1 MIRINIDGQEI
12 KTHAGYTIKQV
23 AERHGIFIPT
33 LCEDEKL
40 KSYGSCGLCVVE
52 VEGNPKLIRSCSIEA
67 RDGMVIHTHTPR
79 VLESRKTTLE
89 LFLSNHTGDCKAPCT
104 LACPSHVDIQAYVG
118 LTGNGQFEEALKVIK
133 EDLPLPASI
142 GRVCPHP
149 CMTDCRRQLI
159 DDPIQIHW
167 IKRYAADLDLASE
180 NPWMPKIKPASG
192 QKVAVVGGGPS
203 GLSAAYFLLQEGHA
217 VTIYEAN
224 AEFGGMLHYGI
235 PMYRLPKD
243 VLRKEVEIIEKMG
256 AKLVPNTRLGRD
268 ISLEHLRAKYDAVYL
283 AIGLWKSTPLRVPGE
298 DLDGVFGGIDF
309 LYDFVTAK
317 PLNIGK
323 RVAVIGGGNTAMDA
337 ARTAVR
343 LGASEVLVLYRR
355 TKEDMPAEEIEII
368 EAEEEGVQ
376 FHFTVSPLEVN
387 GDANGRVQSIRL
399 QKMRAIP
406 PADGIGRSRIEP
418 IEGEEEIIEI
428 DSLIVAT
435 GQGSDLT
442 GFEDVETTRWGYLD
456 VDPSTFQTNLDGVF
470 AGGDIIDNGNKIAI
484 QAIADG
490 KNAAGVIDS
499 YLKGDLHPYR
509 DFYYVRRDD
518 VTRETIFEMKPDL
531 QEQSKLPMDHISP
544 AKRKDNFEEFVLG
557 YTEDAVKAEG
567 MRCLECG
574 CMDYAEC
581 ELFMYGNDYNID
593 PDRLKGEKHTIDYCD
608 EHPYI
613 VRDPNK
619 CIVCGQC
626 VRVCD
631 EVMDIGA
638 LGLVER
644 GFDVTVQP
652 SMEKPLEE
660 TDCIACGQ
668 CIAICPVGALQ
679 ERRPNQKQVPLKG
692 ETTQSTCY
700 GCSVGCA
707 QTVETRGTV
716 LLRTL
721 PVDKDDVSGGLLCKK
736 GRFEHD
742 FFWPV
747 KDRLM
752 VAKSKRG
759 SVLESCTLSDAML
772 KIARGAQ
779 AISLVHG
786 SEHMAVTISGNYT
799 NEEIFLARKFAEKYL
814 GTKKFGSLS
823 YRHSGLK
830 CVLGYDASPNTYN
843 ELGATDLIIAIGGDI
858 FDSHTMVALKIKQ
871 ATEDGIPLI
880 DINPEKTKLRDWA
893 DTFYEPECTRAFLK
907 AILDPDT
914 SNDEAKAVAEAYR
927 KARRAMIVYSKADV
941 TAEEEE
947 LIAKIA
953 VEFGHIGA
961 PRNGI
966 IQLKHSVNE
975 QGLVDMGVVLDR
987 DQLLA
992 QIDSGDVK
1000 GLVIFGEEL
1009 PEGYADKLSFLAVQT
1024 LRMNPTAE
1032 KADVVLPA
1040 AAFIETDGFVTSSER
1055 RISRVRQALKPVLGL
1070 TNFEMIRSLMRTFD
1084 VVCDELS
1091 RQDILGEIVK
1101 WNANY
1106 VGVQECDFVSGYW
1119 PLLEDRQLAVRKAE

>member
-1 MIRINIDGQEI
+1 M
-12 KTHAGYTIKQV
+12 
-23 AERHGIFIPT
+23 
-33 LCEDEKL
+33 
-40 KSYGSCGLCVVE
+40 
-52 VEGNPKLIRSCSIEA
+52 
-67 RDGMVIHTHTPR
+67 
-79 VLESRKTTLE
+79 
-89 LFLSNHTGDCKAPCT
+89 
-104 LACPSHVDIQAYVG
+104 
-118 LTGNGQFEEALKVIK
+118 
-133 EDLPLPASI
+133 
-142 GRVCPHP
+142 
-149 CMTDCRRQLI
+149 
-159 DDPIQIHW
+159 
-167 IKRYAADLDLASE
+167 
-180 NPWMPKIKPASG
+180 
-192 QKVAVVGGGPS
+192 
-203 GLSAAYFLLQEGHA
+203 
-217 VTIYEAN
+217 
-224 AEFGGMLHYGI
+224 
-235 PMYRLPKD
+235 
-243 VLRKEVEIIEKMG
+243 
-256 AKLVPNTRLGRD
+256 
-268 ISLEHLRAKYDAVYL
+268 
-283 AIGLWKSTPLRVPGE
+283 
-298 DLDGVFGGIDF
+298 
-309 LYDFVTAK
+309 
-317 PLNIGK
+317 
-323 RVAVIGGGNTAMDA
+323 
-337 ARTAVR
+337 
-343 LGASEVLVLYRR
+343 
-355 TKEDMPAEEIEII
+355 
-368 EAEEEGVQ
+368 
-376 FHFTVSPLEVN
+376 
-387 GDANGRVQSIRL
+387 
-399 QKMRAIP
+399 
-406 PADGIGRSRIEP
+406 
-418 IEGEEEIIEI
+418 
-428 DSLIVAT
+428 
-435 GQGSDLT
+435 
-442 GFEDVETTRWGYLD
+442 
-456 VDPSTFQTNLDGVF
+456 
-470 AGGDIIDNGNKIAI
+470 
-484 QAIADG
+484 
-490 KNAAGVIDS
+490 
-499 YLKGDLHPYR
+499 
-509 DFYYVRRDD
+509 
-518 VTRETIFEMKPDL
+518 
-531 QEQSKLPMDHISP
+531 
-544 AKRKDNFEEFVLG
+544 
-557 YTEDAVKAEG
+557 KAEG

-992 QIDSGDVK
+992 RLTAATSKGWLFSVK
-1000 GLVIFGEEL
+1000 
-1009 PEGYADKLSFLAVQT
+1009 S
-1024 LRMNPTAE
+1024 
-1032 KADVVLPA
+1032 
-1040 AAFIETDGFVTSSER
+1040 
-1055 RISRVRQALKPVLGL
+1055 
-1070 TNFEMIRSLMRTFD
+1070 
-1084 VVCDELS
+1084 C
-1091 RQDILGEIVK
+1091 
-1101 WNANY
+1101 
-1106 VGVQECDFVSGYW
+1106 
-1119 PLLEDRQLAVRKAE
+1119 RKAMPINCPSSPSRRCV